1 MLALVLQKILLPM
14 IPGMHAGHGLMKS
27 DAIIFHDAAESL
39 AKKINTIGWSEWK
52 LMPIINGQPFTAN
65 VGVLAALYALMG
77 PNPAAFIPLNAAAH
91 ATGALMIYLMG
102 PLLCSGKIGR
112 TGGAIAGIVFLIF
125 PSALL
130 WYGQNLKDAFAIAGI
145 LTMLCCWLYLQQ
157 SNNSTFSTLRIL
169 TVAGLASVLLS
180 VFRPHFTIIIA
191 VAFLIS
197 WLAFFCSN
205 LFQKNPRKCWQK
217 YLVLL
222 FFVSIVGT
230 VGFVASKSSSASLI
244 YGESA
249 ISHES
254 SSAISHES
262 EHWKWKETPFLPPRI
277 DAIFKRVSE
286 LRVHFIAY
294 SQSVSS
300 GSGVD
305 EHLMPSDTLGVLS
318 YMPRALFVGLFAPFP
333 NSWSQR
339 VTLPRLIGAI
349 ETAIWYFFFCGLIVL
364 VWRNPSCSLIS
375 GIFFCATLLMVL
387 DYTNPNIGTI
397 YRERYGF
404 WMFFLLSG
412 AIGWVSI
419 TRSFLLYIE
428 QSHQKGVPIFEAISL
443 SPVAQRCSSL
453 GLIALLRSS
462 GITILITFL
471 GYLGFLLRDLLL
483 IQAKGLNSSTDS
495 LFSAMMLPMVL
506 VNCLALPMSDAVTM
520 PFLKMW
526 TNGDRS
532 KSRQFIRQIICWGSL
547 MMLASSA
554 VCFILAVPAMR
565 IILGSHGARQIADG
579 ALLMRLFAPIVFLSA
594 WTIIGNAVLNSL
606 HRFRDSSLASLSVPI
621 CAVTAI
627 LIAPSDQLAVYA
639 IIGMVVGTLVN
650 VIIVA
655 ILCQVDGITITP
667 SAVVSSQSVK
677 SVFRTY
683 RWLVF
688 ASFFAAVVSPM
699 NYFFAG
705 TVGGGTVA
713 GWAFSSKMV
722 LLFNGLIVACITTVL
737 LPHMAR
743 IINLCSV
750 AQLGNYFVFL
760 LFCGTWIGGIIVLA
774 VVEFAEPIVA
784 MLFNGSHVTEQQIQ
798 TLSHVIR
805 IGVVQ
810 LPIVIVGTI
819 MIKASALTMRSSQ
832 TVLASALSLVIS
844 VALSWILVPKIG
856 MLGIA
861 YASLGGA
868 LIGTLYLVLVMLKK
882 CAMNMFMPCV
892 LVMTWSIWA
901 LISFAVSS
909 GWSLSI
915 ISIFFLLVLMG
926 AGHFFVWHGR
936 LAVVKNI
943 VD

>member
-1 MLALVLQKILLPM
+1 MALVLQKVLLPM
-14 IPGMHAGHGLMKS
+14 NPGMHAGHGLMKS
-27 DAIIFHDAAESL
+27 DAIIFHDAAVLL
-39 AKKINTIGWSEWK
+39 AEKINTVGWKEWR

-65 VGVLAALYALMG
+65 VGVLAALYAFVG
-77 PNPAAFIPLNAAAH
+77 PYPVAFIPLNAAAH
-91 ATGALMIYLMG
+91 ATGALMIFLMG

-112 TGGAIAGIVFLIF
+112 TAGDIAGILFLVF

-145 LTMLCCWLYLQQ
+145 LSMLCCWLYLQQ
-157 SNNSTFSTLRIL
+157 SNSSTFSTIWIL
-169 TVAGLASVLLS
+169 LVAGSAAVLLS
-180 VFRPHFTIIIA
+180 LVRPHFTIIIA

-205 LFQKNPRKCWQK
+205 LFHKNPGKCWQK

-230 VGFVASKSSSASLI
+230 VGFVASKSSSASLV

-254 SSAISHES
+254 FSAISHES
-262 EHWKWKETPFLPPRI
+262 EYWKWKETPCLPLQI

-286 LRVHFIAY
+286 LRVHFIDY
-294 SQSVSS
+294 SQST
-300 GSGVD
+300 GARSGVD
-305 EHLMPSDTLGVLS
+305 ENLMPSNALAVLT

-339 VTLPRLIGAI
+339 VTIPRLIGAI

-364 VWRNPSCSLIS
+364 AWRHPSCSLLS
-375 GIFFCATLLMVL
+375 GVVFCATLLMVL

-397 YRERYGF
+397 YRERYGI
-404 WMFFLLSG
+404 WMFLLLGG

-419 TRSFLLYIE
+419 LRSFLLYIE
-428 QSHQKGVPIFEAISL
+428 QSHHKNVPMSEA
-443 SPVAQRCSSL
+443 VALAQIGQHGSSL
-453 GLIALLRSS
+453 GLITLLGSS
-462 GITILITFL
+462 GVTMLITFL

-483 IQAKGLNSSTDS
+483 IQTKGLNSSTDA
-495 LFSAMMLPMVL
+495 LFSAIMLPMVL
-506 VNCLALPMSDAVTM
+506 VNCLALPMSDAITM
-520 PFLKMW
+520 PFVELW
-526 TNGDRS
+526 TNSDRS

-547 MMLASSA
+547 MMLISASI
-554 VCFILAVPAMR
+554 CFIFATPALR
-565 IILGSHGARQIADG
+565 LILSSHDARKIANGAM
-579 ALLMRLFAPIVFLSA
+579 LVRLFTPIVLLSA

-606 HRFRDSSLASLSVPI
+606 HRFRDTSLASLSAPI
-621 CAVTAI
+621 CAVAAI
-627 LIAPSDQLAVYA
+627 LIAPAEQLTVYA
-639 IIGMVVGTLVN
+639 VIGMVVGTLVN
-650 VIIVA
+650 AIIVA
-655 ILCQVDGITITP
+655 ILCQGEGIDLNP
-667 SAVVSSQSVK
+667 SAVGSSQSVK
-677 SVFRTY
+677 SVLKTY

-688 ASFFAAVVSPM
+688 AAFFAAVASPV
-699 NYFFAG
+699 NYIFAG
-705 TVGGGTVA
+705 TVGDGAVA

-722 LLFNGLIVACITTVL
+722 LIFNGLIVACITTVL

-743 IINLCSV
+743 IINHCSV
-750 AQLGNYFVFL
+750 VQIGSYFVFIL
-760 LFCGTWIGGIIVLA
+760 LSSTWIGGIIVLA

-798 TLSHVIR
+798 TLSQVLR

-810 LPIVIVGTI
+810 LPVLIVGTI
-819 MIKASALTMRSSQ
+819 MIKASALTKFSSQ

-856 MLGIA
+856 ILGIA
-861 YASLGGA
+861 YASLGA
-868 LIGTLYLVLVMLKK
+868 SLIGTLYLVLVMLKK
-882 CAMNMFMPCV
+882 CAMNVFMPWI
-892 LVMTWSIWA
+892 LVMTWSTWV
-901 LISFAVSS
+901 LISFALSS
-909 GWSLSI
+909 GWSLSVI
-915 ISIFFLLVLMG
+915 GIVFLLALMG
-926 AGHFFVWHGR
+926 AGHFFVWHRR